1 MNLSETFG
9 VALMSLWGNKLRSI
23 LTMLGVIIGVGAVIV
38 VVAIGLGLKRDTMAR
53 IEKMGTNLLMINP
66 GAGRR
71 GGVVL
76 ETAVVNLV
84 LEDAQI
90 IEKTV
95 NGVLGVA
102 PEASS
107 RVQAKYRSTNISTRL
122 IGSTPEYQ
130 QVRNWKVAEGRF
142 FDDSELRGRKRVAVL
157 GKQVVDDL
165 FYGRSPV
172 GEWVRIK
179 GLPFEVIGVAEEVGG
194 SWANPD
200 NQILAPLTTVQ
211 QRVLGTTH
219 LSSIGVSAQNAEVVD
234 KVERGIETLL
244 RRRHKL
250 RTGMPNDFNIMKQAM
265 FLESMAEAG
274 ETMTRLLG
282 AIALVSLLVG
292 GVGIMNI
299 MLVSVTERTREIGI
313 RKAVGARR
321 KDIMVQFLVESMV
334 LSVTGGVI
342 GVLLGVGVSHLLAT
356 RSGWDAIVSPTS
368 IIQAFVFA
376 AFVGIFFGL
385 WPARKAADLDPIV
398 ALRYE

>member
-1 MNLSETFG
+1 MNLSEAFG

-53 IEKMGTNLLMINP
+53 IEKMGTNLLMVNP

-84 LEDAQI
+84 LEDAQLI
-90 IEKTV
+90 KDTIK
-95 NGVLGVA
+95 GVLGVA
-102 PEASS
+102 PEASG
-107 RVQAKYRSTNISTRL
+107 RVQVKYRSTNINTRL

-130 QVRNWKVAEGRF
+130 QVRNWKISEGRF

-165 FYGRSPV
+165 FYGRSPI
-172 GEWVRIK
+172 GEWVRVK
-179 GLPFEVIGVAEEVGG
+179 GLPFEVIGVAQEVGG
-194 SWANPD
+194 SWGNPD
-200 NQILAPLTTVQ
+200 NQIVAPLTTVQ
-211 QRVLGTTH
+211 QRVLGITNLT
-219 LSSIGVSAQNAEVVD
+219 SIGVSAQNAEVVD
-234 KVERGIETLL
+234 KVERGIENLL

-321 KDIMVQFLVESMV
+321 KDIMVQFLVESVV

-356 RSGWDAIVSPTS
+356 RSGWSAIVSPTS
-368 IIQAFVFA
+368 IIQAFIFA